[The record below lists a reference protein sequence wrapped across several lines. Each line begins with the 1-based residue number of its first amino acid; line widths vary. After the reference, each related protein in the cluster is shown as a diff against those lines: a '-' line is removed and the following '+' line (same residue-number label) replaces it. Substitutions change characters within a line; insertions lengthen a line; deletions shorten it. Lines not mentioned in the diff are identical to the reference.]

1 MSINYK
7 EEVNGFERHLAN
19 HNAVIMPTEDNQY
32 EICKIISQIK
42 SPKYKMTSFDFSKIE
57 PLFLSQ
63 IKILGK
69 ETKDFYQEKI
79 SKVRVKREGFLR
91 NGDAQIYGFKGK
103 QIIYATNKTY
113 KDIDFIAYS
122 HELGHIPSFET
133 SKSDNKDYY
142 EYLETLPMYFEYLAC
157 RTLDT
162 GNAKKILLDTRLN
175 LLKKEAQGYFSQ
187 KKQIKNNNSYADQFF
202 RNGMIESYKYLKS
215 FDFTLQLIDKADSD
229 QQAVNNELDMYVTG
243 EKTMREVAK
252 SLSINTAGCT
262 KLLKVAKNNCIFH
275 K

>member
-7 EEVNGFERHLAN
+7 EEVKGFERHLTN
-19 HNAVIMPTEDNQY
+19 HNAIIMPIEDSSF
-32 EICKIISQIK
+32 EICKTISQIK
-42 SPKYKMTSFDFSKIE
+42 STKYKITSFDFSKIE

-63 IKILGK
+63 ITILG
-69 ETKDFYQEKI
+69 EDTKSFYQEKV

-91 NGDAQIYGFKGK
+91 NGDAQIFGFKGK
-103 QIIYATNKTY
+103 QIIYVTNKAY
-113 KDIDFIAYS
+113 KDIDFVAYS

-157 RTLDT
+157 KTLDKD
-162 GNAKKILLDTRLN
+162 NAKNILLDIRLD

-202 RNGMIESYKYLKS
+202 KNGMIESYKYLKS
-215 FDFTLQLIDKADSD
+215 FDFALQLIDRADTD
-229 QQAVNNELDMYVTG
+229 QQAVNNEIDMYVTG

-252 SLSINTAGCT
+252 SLSISTAGCT
-262 KLLKVAKNNCIFH
+262 KLLQVAK